1 MSGTRWLIGVLV
13 LTLLAAACGRSN
25 VVRRERGAGGHAY
38 AAQQPIPA
46 SGAYLVRRGDTLY
59 GIAFRHGLDYRDVA
73 RWNAIGSP
81 YTIYPGQ
88 TIRLRPGSRVAA
100 ASPLRPPPGS
110 RSTPPPG
117 SRSTPPPGSR
127 STPPPRQSTP
137 SRTPSSR
144 TPPAPASRAS
154 APVPTVVAGPLA
166 WNWPTDG
173 QVVGSYVAGDPTRQG
188 LDIAGKSGQ
197 PVRTAADGVVVYSGA
212 GLVGYGELVIVKHN
226 DEWLSA
232 YGHNRQRLVAEGEAV
247 KSGQQIAELGHSGA
261 SRDML
266 HFEIRR
272 NGKPV
277 DPLPLL
283 PAR

>member
-1 MSGTRWLIGVLV
+1 MSGRRWLIGVLV
-13 LTLLAAACGRSN
+13 LTLLATACGRSN
-25 VVRRERGAGGHAY
+25 VVRRERGAGGHSY
-38 AAQQPIPA
+38 AAQQAIPA

-73 RWNAIGSP
+73 RWNAIRSP

-88 TIRLRPGSRVAA
+88 TLRLRPHGRLAA
-100 ASPLRPPPGS
+100 APAQRPPPAA
-110 RSTPPPG
+110 
-117 SRSTPPPGSR
+117 
-127 STPPPRQSTP
+127 QSP
-137 SRTPSSR
+137 SRARLLPPSQSAPSR
-144 TPPAPASRAS
+144 ASPGQTSPHPARPASGAPAPALAGG
-154 APVPTVVAGPLA
+154 PVI
-166 WNWPTDG
+166 WIWPTDG
-173 QVVGSYVAGDPTRQG
+173 QIVGSYVPGDPTRQG
-188 LDIAGKSGQ
+188 VDIAGKGGQ
-197 PVRTAADGVVVYSGA
+197 PVRAAADGVVVYSGA
-212 GLVGYGELVIVKHN
+212 GLVGYGELVIVKHS

-232 YGHNRQRLVAEGEAV
+232 YGHNRQRLVAEGAAV
-247 KSGQQIAELGHSGA
+247 KSGQQIAELGRSGA